1 MRKLA
6 IVSVLASLMLGAQAT
21 HAQTVPAGTPIVV
34 TLDQS
39 VSSKDAR
46 VGDKVAASVA
56 RDVVIGGRSVIPQGS
71 PASVHVASVRASG
84 RLKTPARL
92 YLRLD
97 TITVRGEGY
106 SVSTHYAGGSA
117 KSHKKRNVVAIGGG
131 TAAGAVIG
139 GLAGGGTGAAIGAAA
154 GAGAGTAGAALTGKK
169 NITFP
174 AETRLSFTLKSAVT
188 IH

>member
-6 IVSVLASLMLGAQAT
+6 IGSVLVSLMLGAQAT
-21 HAQTVPAGTPIVV
+21 HAQTVPAGSPIVV

-56 RDVVIGGRSVIPQGS
+56 RDVVIGGRTVIPQGS

-84 RLKTPARL
+84 RLKTPANL

-97 TITVRGEGY
+97 TITVRGESY